1 VSRRPEQQKASFDAL
16 LDEMLE
22 LPPSERRRWVDSLP
36 DALAEHQPRLRKLL
50 ARDAQALMTL
60 PKGRQTL
67 DTEERELPSRIG
79 PYQLQRQLGRGG
91 MASVWLAQDTRCA
104 EESLVAL
111 KVVYH
116 SRPQPGFAERL
127 DREQQLL
134 AALDHPNIV
143 RFHEAL
149 RCDDGLL
156 CLVLEYV
163 QGVALDRY
171 CVDHA
176 LSLARRFT
184 LAVQVA
190 DALAH
195 AHARSI
201 VHRDLKPSNVVVTAD
216 GAVRLLDFGVAKL
229 LDETAPAQPQ
239 LSAAFGRPLTPEYA
253 SPEQI
258 MGGELSYATD
268 IYSLGVLVYELAT
281 GVRPHTSEP
290 GRRVALRNSVVNT
303 PPHPPSEVARDEHV
317 RSLLRGGI
325 DDTLLRALH
334 KAPERRHSSMAE
346 LAAEIEAHTR
356 RLARL

>member
-1 VSRRPEQQKASFDAL
+1 VARRPELQADSFDAL
-16 LDEMLE
+16 LDQMLE

-36 DALAEHQPRLRKLL
+36 DTLAEHQPRLRKLL
-50 ARDAQALMTL
+50 ARDAQAFMTL
-60 PKGRQTL
+60 PKARQTL

-79 PYQLQRQLGRGG
+79 PYKLLRQLGRGG
-91 MASVWLAQDTRCA
+91 MASVWLARDTGSVA
-104 EESLVAL
+104 ERLVAL

-143 RFHEAL
+143 RFHEAV

-163 QGVALDRY
+163 EGVALDRY
-171 CVDHA
+171 CLQHA
-176 LSLARRFT
+176 LSLARRFA

-201 VHRDLKPSNVVVTAD
+201 VHRDLKPSNVLVTSN
-216 GAVRLLDFGVAKL
+216 GEVRLLDFGVAKL
-229 LDETAPAQPQ
+229 LDETAPSQPQ

-253 SPEQI
+253 SPEQLL
-258 MGGELSYATD
+258 GADLSYATD

-290 GRRVALRNSVVNT
+290 GRRGALRDAILRL
-303 PPHPPSEVARDEHV
+303 PPRPPSQLAHEE
-317 RSLLRGGI
+317 LLRGGI
-325 DDTLLRALH
+325 DATLLRALRKNPAH
-334 KAPERRHSSMAE
+334 RHASMSE